1 MPDECPM
8 QRLVAGVHQF
18 QSQIFSS
25 QRSLFEHLA
34 QGQDPDTL
42 LITCS
47 DSRINPNLITQ
58 TMPGELFI
66 LRNAGNIVPPYGAS
80 SGGEGATIEYAI
92 AGLGVQ
98 HIIVVGHSQC
108 GAIQAMLEP
117 ESVKAMPSVRA
128 WLGHAETTRRLVSD
142 AYPADLT
149 IEQRINVATQEN
161 VLCQLENLRT
171 HPAVAVAMARGTLHL
186 HAWVYK
192 MAEGEVF
199 AYDPERGQFGP
210 VTELRRN
217 VTPRPNRT
225 VNVRPI

>member
-1 MPDECPM
+1 MADDGPM
-8 QRLVAGVHQF
+8 QRLVAGVHHF
-18 QSQIFSS
+18 QSQVFTS

-58 TMPGELFI
+58 TLPGELF
-66 LRNAGNIVPPYGAS
+66 LMRNAGNLVPPYGAS
-80 SGGEGATIEYAI
+80 SGGEGATIEYAV

-108 GAIQAMLEP
+108 GAIAALLDP
-117 ESVKAMPSVRA
+117 ESVKSMPAVRA
-128 WLGHAETTRRLVSD
+128 WLGHAETARRLVSD
-142 AYPADLT
+142 AYPPTLT
-149 IEQRINVATQEN
+149 REQKVNVATQEN

-171 HPAVAVAMARGTLHL
+171 HPCVAVAMARGKLHL

-199 AYDPERGQFGP
+199 AYDPERGQFAP
-210 VTELRRN
+210 VTEIRRT
-217 VTPRPNRT
+217 VTPKPNRT